1 MIVLEGIGRVFEGEA
16 GIRVEALRDVSL
28 RIAEGEFVCITGPS
42 GSGKSTLMN
51 ILGCLDRPGSG
62 SYQLAGAEVQSL
74 SADGLAWLRRRV
86 FGFVFQSYNLLD
98 SATLQDN
105 VELPGRYAG
114 MSAGARRKRAE
125 ALLAQLD
132 LQERAGHFPAE
143 LSGGEQQ
150 RVAIA
155 RALMNGGRVI
165 LADEPTGALDKP
177 TGEEVLRV
185 LESLATKGHT
195 VVVISHNAEVAARA
209 ARRIELRDGRIV
221 SDTGPARIKSS
232 MPASTE
238 VASESRA
245 KFHSTALE
253 AGRHGWRYLRAGLR
267 RGARLRT
274 VLPMLC
280 FVIAV
285 ALGSLTLS
293 VGEGLV
299 HELMKDVNM
308 MGMDVI
314 YVSSATPTELSVE
327 DARAIEAE
335 IANVRAASPEAAQ
348 DMLVQRGAVSVEMPV
363 WGGVDLGNR
372 SGRGP
377 AGFRMAHGE
386 FVTRQE
392 DDDLEQVAVIGSA
405 TRELLFPAE
414 TDPLGEFILISGVPF
429 RVKGVLEPRFIG
441 LPDPRSYKFN
451 NTRVHVPFSS
461 AAAYLFDKI
470 EYLSI
475 NVFVHDTKKI
485 LETADAMRDQ
495 GIRRYGQE
503 AYRVIAPLQHRSY
516 VNQVRG
522 RLWGSLGTLAGLV
535 LLAGNISISFIMLM
549 SIRSRRREIG
559 IRLAIGARRSDIRW
573 QFLGETLSSGIAGG
587 LLGVVVA
594 LACLPLLAVFDI
606 PAEPV
611 AWYFAAPMACAL
623 FLNLLAAIA
632 PVRRAARLNPV
643 TALASD

>member
-16 GIRVEALRDVSL
+16 RTRVEALRDVSL

-62 SYQLAGAEVQSL
+62 SYQLADAEVQSL
-74 SADGLAWLRRRV
+74 RADGLAWLRRRV

-114 MSAGARRKRAE
+114 ISADARRKRAE

-132 LQERAGHFPAE
+132 LEDRAGHLPAE

-155 RALMNGGRVI
+155 RALMNGGQVI
-165 LADEPTGALDKP
+165 LADEPTGALDREN
-177 TGEEVLRV
+177 GEQVLQA
-185 LESLATKGHT
+185 LEALAKKGHT
-195 VVVISHNAEVAARA
+195 VVVITHSAEIAARA
-209 ARRIELRDGRIV
+209 DRRIELRNGRVI
-221 SDTGPARIKSS
+221 SDTGPAKTKPS
-232 MPASTE
+232 MLASMNS
-238 VASESRA
+238 ASVSRT
-245 KFHSTALE
+245 KIPNFALE
-253 AGRHGWRYLRAGLR
+253 AGRHGWRHLRTGFR
-267 RGARLRT
+267 RGTRLRT
-274 VLPMLC
+274 ILPMLC
-280 FVIAV
+280 VLIAV

-299 HELMKDVNM
+299 RDMMKEVNT
-308 MGMDVI
+308 MGLDVI
-314 YVSSATPTELSVE
+314 FVSSATPTALTVE

-348 DMLVQRGAVSVEMPV
+348 EMLVQRGDISEEMPV
-363 WGGVDLGNR
+363 WGRVDHGSR
-372 SGRGP
+372 SGRGR

-386 FVTRQE
+386 FVTKQE
-392 DDDLEQVAVIGSA
+392 DDDLEQVAVIGSV
-405 TRELLFPAE
+405 TRDLLFPAE
-414 TDPLGEFILISGVPF
+414 TDPLGEFILIDGVPF
-429 RVKGVLEPRFIG
+429 RVKGVLEPRFIDMR
-441 LPDPRSYKFN
+441 DPRSYKFN

-470 EYLSI
+470 EYPSI
-475 NVFVHDTKKI
+475 NVFVSDTNQI
-485 LETADAMRDQ
+485 HETAAAIRDQ
-495 GIRRYGQE
+495 GIRRHGEERYH
-503 AYRVIAPLQHRSY
+503 VSFPLQYRFH
-516 VNQVRG
+516 VNQVRV

-535 LLAGNISISFIMLM
+535 LLAGNISISIIMLI
-549 SIRSRRREIG
+549 SVRTRHREIG
-559 IRLAIGARRSDIRW
+559 IRMAVGARQRDIQW
-573 QFLGETLSSGIAGG
+573 QFLGETLSISIAGG

-594 LACLPLLAVFDI
+594 LVCLPLLPVFDI

-611 AWYFAAPMACAL
+611 AWFFAISIACAL
-623 FLNLLAAIA
+623 IVGTLFGIVPA
-632 PVRRAARLNPV
+632 RRAARLDPV
-643 TALASD
+643 TALAAD

>member
-1 MIVLEGIGRVFEGEA
+1 MIALKDISRSLYGKA
-16 GIRVEALRDVSL
+16 GVTVEALRDVSL

-51 ILGCLDRPGSG
+51 ILGCLDRPSRG
-62 SYQLAGAEVQSL
+62 SYRLAGAEVRSL

-114 MSAGARRKRAE
+114 MSARARRKRAK

-132 LQERAGHFPAE
+132 LEDRAGHLPAE

-165 LADEPTGALDKP
+165 LADEPTGALDREN
-177 TGEEVLRV
+177 GEQVLQT
-185 LESLATKGHT
+185 LEALAKKGHT
-195 VVVISHNAEVAARA
+195 VVVISHSAEIAARGD
-209 ARRIELRDGRIV
+209 RRIELRNGRVI
-221 SDTGPARIKSS
+221 SDTGPAKAKPS
-232 MPASTE
+232 MLASMNS
-238 VASESRA
+238 ASDSRT
-245 KFHSTALE
+245 KIPNFALE
-253 AGRHGWRYLRAGLR
+253 AGRHGWRHLCTGFRPR
-267 RGARLRT
+267 ARLRT
-274 VLPMLC
+274 ILPMLC
-280 FVIAV
+280 VLTAV

-299 HELMKDVNM
+299 HDMMKDVNIM
-308 MGMDVI
+308 VMDVI

-348 DMLVQRGAVSVEMPV
+348 DMFVQRGGVSVEMPV

-372 SGRGP
+372 SDRGP

-386 FVTRQE
+386 YVTKQE
-392 DDDLEQVAVIGSA
+392 DDDLEQVAVIGSV

-414 TDPLGEFILISGVPF
+414 TDPLGEFIFIDGVPF

-441 LPDPRSYKFN
+441 MPDPRSYKFN

-475 NVFVHDTKKI
+475 NVFVLDTDHI
-485 LETADAMRDQ
+485 QETAAAIRDQ
-495 GIRRYGQE
+495 GIRRHGGE
-503 AYRVIAPLQHRSY
+503 GYRVNSPLQFRSY
-516 VNQVRG
+516 VNQVRA
-522 RLWGSLGTLAGLV
+522 RLWGILGTLAGLV
-535 LLAGNISISFIMLM
+535 LLAGNISVSIIMLM
-549 SIRSRRREIG
+549 SIRARRREIG
-559 IRLAIGARRSDIRW
+559 VRMAVGARQNDIQW
-573 QFLGETLSSGIAGG
+573 QFLGETLSTSIVSV

-606 PAEPV
+606 PTDPS
-611 AWYFAAPMACAL
+611 AWFFAAPMACAL
-623 FLNLLAAIA
+623 FLSLLAAIA